1 MGIDYRPALFLS
13 VRGVKEHVNS
23 KSISYEEFTKSRD
36 YFTGITENVQR
47 TLLPFDYLEV
57 EAIINEKE
65 EIIKL
70 TALDDIRSFSQM
82 DEQEFL
88 KEMNDMAYLELCE
101 KINGVKKKVITLFRS
116 ENKKIE
122 ENIDLLLKMMRKYEK
137 HKLNFVDW
145 FTSNHFNLPIIP
157 KLNPSI
163 KSEFEKIISIN
174 RDDKIVR
181 IENFHTL
188 ELIIPKHLEPRDR
201 ILFRLRGNS
210 RKTDYIKISQ
220 IRASFLT
227 YLAFERKES
236 SKLWLRNPEDHHDTL
251 FLLYNKFEL
260 PEYFEEEIHE
270 KPKIIQTWIY
280 DFHNEYRKKIKS
292 HINSRLLLEGNVKGT
307 LLNSVPSPSYAR
319 QANYTLVKTIVKID
333 INKHP
338 I

>member
-122 ENIDLLLKMMRKYEK
+122 ENIDLLLKTMRKYEK

-174 RDDKIVR
+174 RADKIVR

-188 ELIIPKHLEPRDR
+188 ELIIPKHLEPRDS
-201 ILFRLRGNS
+201 ILFRLKGNF

-220 IRASFLT
+220 IRASFLM
-227 YLAFERKES
+227 YLALERNEND
-236 SKLWLRNPEDHHDTL
+236 KLWLLNPENHIDVL
-251 FLLYNKFEL
+251 FQIYNQFEL
-260 PEYFEEEIHE
+260 PGYFEEETLE
-270 KPKIIQTWIY
+270 KTKITQTWIY
-280 DFHNEYRKKIKS
+280 DYHNEYRRKYKS
-292 HINSRLLLEGNVKGT
+292 HINKRLMQRGNVKGT
-307 LLNSVPSPSYAR
+307 LINHVPGASYS
-319 QANYTLVKTIVKID
+319 
-333 INKHP
+333 
-338 I
+338 